1 MFDSV
6 SFKYTVVSVYGYRK
20 TGGNRSRGGV
30 TQAQRT
36 WGEEEEDCFLTVGCA
51 GKMNSGPK

>member
-1 MFDSV
+1 MA
-6 SFKYTVVSVYGYRK
+6 
-20 TGGNRSRGGV
+20 TGELVGTGQGGV